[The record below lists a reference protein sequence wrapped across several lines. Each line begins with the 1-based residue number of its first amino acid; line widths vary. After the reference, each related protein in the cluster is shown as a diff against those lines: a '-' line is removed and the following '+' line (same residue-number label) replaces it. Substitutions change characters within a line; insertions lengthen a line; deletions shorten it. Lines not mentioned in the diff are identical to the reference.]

1 MPVNDPA
8 VFSFDF
14 QSSLYISILLAVHL
28 AFAVHIL
35 FTKTDR
41 PTSALLWLIVIF
53 AMPGVGVLLYLLFG
67 INKLRSMR
75 AIDKATDE
83 FGPSKEILANYFLMQ
98 NRYTHRHDEDENGGS
113 MQQSFRRIISR
124 ILPESLPLTGNEIEL
139 LHDGTETYPAM
150 LEAINGAEHSI
161 HMESYIIN
169 ADAAGKMILDA
180 MQARARQG
188 VEVKVMYDR
197 FGSFKAMISG
207 FFHRY
212 NKCSPDNFRITP
224 FVRGKLII
232 PLMQLRNHR
241 KLLIVDGKTAFI
253 GGVNIQQTND
263 HGSGLPNK
271 SLIHDLHCRI
281 KGPAVSSL
289 QFVYLRDW
297 MSSTKQSLDSLL
309 NENVFPEPEVNGE
322 SVVRVIPSGPGQGPE
337 ASRNTFRASAD
348 CAQNSLWIF
357 TPYFVPDLSVIE
369 ELCMAALRG
378 VDVRVIV
385 PEHNNSLLV
394 NLASK
399 SFYRKLI
406 ESGVRIFEK
415 RGIFSHCKIM
425 MVDGE
430 FIMMGSSNFDIRS
443 FELNLEIDIMVEHG
457 PFLEQVIRTLHGEM
471 EKSREVNPDAVF
483 NKSASRELI
492 ENIFSLLSPIL

>member
-8 VFSFDF
+8 VFSFDY
-14 QSSLYISILLAVHL
+14 QSSLYISILLAIHL
-28 AFAVHIL
+28 SFAVHIL

-53 AMPGVGVLLYLLFG
+53 AMPGLGVILYLLFG

-75 AIDKATDE
+75 AIDKAAEE
-83 FGPSKEILANYFLMQ
+83 FGPSKDILANYFMMQ
-98 NRYTHRHDEDENGGS
+98 NRYTHRHDEDENGGNV
-113 MQQSFRRIISR
+113 QQSIRRIISR
-124 ILPESLPLTGNEIEL
+124 VLPESLPLTGNKIEL

-150 LEAINGAEHSI
+150 LEAINAAQHSI

-169 ADAAGKMILDA
+169 PDAAGKMILDA
-180 MQARARQG
+180 MLEKARQG

-197 FGSFKAMISG
+197 FGSFKAMVSG

-212 NKCSPDNFRITP
+212 NRRSPGNFRITP

-241 KLLIVDGKTAFI
+241 KLLIVDGETAFL
-253 GGVNIQQTND
+253 GGVNIQQEND
-263 HGSGLPNK
+263 HSSGLPAK
-271 SLIHDLHCRI
+271 ALIHDLHCRI
-281 KGPAVSSL
+281 EGPAVSSL

-297 MSSTKQSLDSLL
+297 VSSTKQSLDSLL
-309 NENVFPEPEVNGE
+309 NDHVFPEPVVTGE

-337 ASRNTFRASAD
+337 SSRNTFRASAD
-348 CAQNSLWIF
+348 SAENSLWIF

-378 VDVRVIV
+378 VDVRVVV

-394 NLASK
+394 DLASK

-471 EKSREVNPDAVF
+471 EKTREVKPEAVF
-483 NKSASRELI
+483 SKSASRELI